1 MEYDVFISCKSED
14 YKYAEEI
21 YQFLVDNGFNT
32 FLASKELRNLGDS
45 EYRRSISAAM
55 KSTYHM
61 ILFASNPDYIDS
73 TWVYYEWDMF
83 INAKLKGFKQ
93 GQIVTILKDV
103 DVNEINM
110 DLWKYESFTLDDY
123 KSKLLPYMETPA
135 YLQRKEEEEKRK
147 SEAEKAAKREAEE
160 KAQTARRIAKAQAVR
175 LAEEY
180 KKKVSEVH
188 SIDVPKLYK
197 ALKHAEI
204 TKRICPVCGAEM
216 DIVQTFCNEC
226 CWNMSPL
233 DGIAELEYL
242 VSDQHERTQKAKA
255 RFEDT
260 SGVSKSNIV
269 NELQC
274 KLVRLEKEREEL
286 EHELMRS
293 KEHEQKLLADLKR
306 LEDRTR
312 EIEIDYAE
320 SVAILR
326 KELEAT
332 IKTQAPQ
339 PQAPKPKQP
348 TVAANPTRSNLLT
361 EEQFNEILIKCAC
374 IPPYGGI
381 FDHTKL
387 KDVGFDHGKFK
398 RMLSDR
404 YGIKLGMFSSL
415 VGTTVGDLK
424 KQLGI

>member
-135 YLQRKEEEEKRK
+135 YLQRKDEEEK
-147 SEAEKAAKREAEE
+147 SEAAKAAKREAEE
-160 KAQTARRIAKAQAVR
+160 KAQTARRIAKAQAIR

-180 KKKVSEVH
+180 RKKVSEVH

-260 SGVSKSNIV
+260 SSASKSEMV
-269 NELQC
+269 NELQH
-274 KLVRLEKEREEL
+274 KLVHLEIEREKL
-286 EHELMRS
+286 KHELVRS
-293 KEHEQKLLADLKR
+293 EVHEQKLMADLKR

-312 EIEIDYAE
+312 EIEIHYEE
-320 SVAILR
+320 SVASLR
-326 KELEAT
+326 KALEAK
-332 IKTQAPQ
+332 IKASAPQ
-339 PQAPKPKQP
+339 PQTPKPKQP
-348 TVAANPTRSNLLT
+348 TVAANPTRSNRLT
-361 EEQFNEILIKCAC
+361 EEQFNEILIRCSTT
-374 IPPYGGI
+374 PPYGGI

-387 KDVGFDHGKFK
+387 SDVGFDERRFK
-398 RMLSDR
+398 RMLSDL
-404 YGIKLGMFSSL
+404 YGIKLGIFSSL
-415 VGTTVGDLK
+415 VCTTVGDLK
-424 KQLGI
+424 KLVGI